1 MASNTTFSQRLI
13 IVAAATL
20 AVVFGITISSLYS
33 LSQVGAELER
43 STGPNAEKI
52 ALVGEL
58 KATANLMRTGQRGL
72 LLNLVQNDV
81 KGSEKTRAE
90 YRTRHGEARV
100 LLKRLTT
107 LLVSA
112 REGELAKAL
121 DAAAETHAACFEQL
135 RELCAAG
142 KTSEAF
148 ALYKEKGAPAGTAME
163 KTASELMEHEKTF
176 MRLSATFGARKLL
189 IARWIAI
196 VMNLLAIL
204 MAGTMTLTVLGTTRT
219 LRAVAARL
227 SASASEISSA
237 TRQVSSIS
245 QSLAEGASRQA
256 ASLEETFASALQ
268 LTSMTNRNA
277 KNSKTAADVM
287 ASVDAQVR
295 VGNRAVDEM
304 LVSMREIT
312 SSSKKISSFM
322 KVIDEI
328 AFQTN
333 ILALNAAVEAAR
345 AGVAGAGFAVVADEV
360 RNLAQRSAQAARD
373 TADLIA
379 DSIGRSNDGGAR
391 LQHVADVIRS
401 ITDSA
406 AKVKLLVDQ
415 VSVGSGEQAS
425 GIAGISK
432 SVERIEQVTQSTAA
446 SAEQS
451 ASASGEMAAQADGLN
466 EIVKQLQTLLGA

>member
-1 MASNTTFSQRLI
+1 
-13 IVAAATL
+13 
-20 AVVFGITISSLYS
+20 
-33 LSQVGAELER
+33 
-43 STGPNAEKI
+43 
-52 ALVGEL
+52 
-58 KATANLMRTGQRGL
+58 
-72 LLNLVQNDV
+72 
-81 KGSEKTRAE
+81 
-90 YRTRHGEARV
+90 
-100 LLKRLTT
+100 
-107 LLVSA
+107 
-112 REGELAKAL
+112 
-121 DAAAETHAACFEQL
+121 
-135 RELCAAG
+135 
-142 KTSEAF
+142 
-148 ALYKEKGAPAGTAME
+148 
-163 KTASELMEHEKTF
+163 
-176 MRLSATFGARKLL
+176 
-189 IARWIAI
+189 
-196 VMNLLAIL
+196 
-204 MAGTMTLTVLGTTRT
+204 
-219 LRAVAARL
+219 
-227 SASASEISSA
+227 
-237 TRQVSSIS
+237 
-245 QSLAEGASRQA
+245 
-256 ASLEETFASALQ
+256 
-268 LTSMTNRNA
+268 
-277 KNSKTAADVM
+277 M

-345 AGVAGAGFAVVADEV
+345 AGIAGAGFAVVADEV

-373 TADLIA
+373 TAGLIA

-425 GIAGISK
+425 GIDGISK